1 MFVKLTQ
8 KHSFI
13 VHRLKKKQR
22 NWIIN
27 NKYGRM
33 DCKLYF
39 SSKSGK
45 KTKKRGWK
53 KNKEKRSMSSR
64 WCEFS
69 QISRVSRGSRRIWC
83 RSECR
88 SEDALGGGGDRVRK
102 RLPLGLPS
110 TWNSATINAS
120 GGCCPPPLTP
130 DYPNN
135 FHLFSYFFFPS
146 YTDRIVSQFL
156 FRFPPFPWA
165 TISIFAKRKRASFDV
180 SAKTISPQTLKR
192 ALLPAKRFL
201 FIYDRY
207 FLGKSI
213 IAYDWSCNV
222 MRWVKDKR
230 KINKNQTGRQ
240 TDRQTDRP
248 TDGIFFACFMF

>member
-83 RSECR
+83 RSE
-88 SEDALGGGGDRVRK
+88 DALGGGGDRVRK

-120 GGCCPPPLTP
+120 GGCCPPPP
-130 DYPNN
+130 YPR
-135 FHLFSYFFFPS
+135 L
-146 YTDRIVSQFL
+146 
-156 FRFPPFPWA
+156 
-165 TISIFAKRKRASFDV
+165 
-180 SAKTISPQTLKR
+180 PQQLSS
-192 ALLPAKRFL
+192 L
-201 FIYDRY
+201 FILLLSFVHRQNR
-207 FLGKSI
+207 FSI
-213 IAYDWSCNV
+213 LISFSSFPLSHHLDLREKKTSKLWCL
-222 MRWVKDKR
+222 RKDHFTT
-230 KINKNQTGRQ
+230 NFETCSF
-240 TDRQTDRP
+240 T
-248 TDGIFFACFMF
+248 C